1 MTFGG
6 TALHVFSFVFSFL
19 CITSWLKS
27 ISIRHQDGCS
37 ARFNICKNKDLWL
50 TFHAGSDELHAFI
63 VSYLKVRFIFNHR
76 LLFSRVHLLIRMFT
90 IFIVLRHEW
99 NHAPYILSRRYRNP
113 SSRLPLSRLENSF
126 LCKME
131 ISAPLSIPLM
141 THPPLCCSRARLCL
155 LFVHAL
161 SDCCVRLLRLTAVR
175 WVHSFLLPRES
186 RLHALAI
193 QPVPEPK
200 HVRASVRAH
209 VLMRNVHTNTFSARR
224 KVF

>member
-1 MTFGG
+1 MTDISRGQWW
-6 TALHVFSFVFSFL
+6 TTHIHCVVFKGPSS
-19 CITSWLKS
+19 
-27 ISIRHQDGCS
+27 
-37 ARFNICKNKDLWL
+37 
-50 TFHAGSDELHAFI
+50 
-63 VSYLKVRFIFNHR
+63 VRFIFNHR

-113 SSRLPLSRLENSF
+113 SSRLPLSCLENSF

-141 THPPLCCSRARLCL
+141 THPPLCCSLARTP
-155 LFVHAL
+155 L
-161 SDCCVRLLRLTAVR
+161 SAVR
-175 WVHSFLLPRES
+175 SRLIWLLCAAASPNSGPLGTFFLLPRES
-186 RLHALAI
+186 RLLALAI